1 MAHEDRRNNHSR
13 NIYEALELQLDH
25 ANHTV
30 PLYRHA
36 SMPREARIEPLNF
49 KPLRAG
55 GVASPEVLVRR
66 EPEALALALVH
77 AVAQTTA
84 S

>member
-1 MAHEDRRNNHSR
+1 MSHEDRRDNHSR
-13 NIYEALELQLDH
+13 NLYEALKLQL
-25 ANHTV
+25 NHVNRTV

-36 SMPREARIEPLNF
+36 SMPREARIEPRNS

-55 GVASPEVLVRR
+55 GVASPQVLARR